1 MIPSESLAMIERFTW
16 LRPLVR
22 HGFGSRL
29 AAALGL
35 CLAMSSVANAQTIPP
50 SQAPAEWVR
59 YAESATR
66 TVTGWLRE
74 ESETGV
80 RLRTY
85 LEGTREAEDRATP
98 PLMLRLWIGADGAV
112 TRIDFTPFAHDQ
124 ANADVRSLIVGRK
137 LPSAPPV
144 DMRQPMV
151 LGVQLDARPTE
162 PATAAPSA

>member
-1 MIPSESLAMIERFTW
+1 MIDSNTLRRRLA
-16 LRPLVR
+16 LP
-22 HGFGSRL
+22 GFARRL
-29 AAALGL
+29 AATLGL
-35 CLAMSSVANAQTIPP
+35 GLSLGGVASAQTIPP
-50 SQAPAEWVR
+50 SKAPVEWVR

-80 RLRTY
+80 RLRTH
-85 LEGTREAEDRATP
+85 LESTREAKGQPTK

-112 TRIDFTPFAHDQ
+112 TRVEFTPFAHDQ

-144 DMRQPMV
+144 DMRQPML
-151 LGVQLDARPTE
+151 LGVQLDARPPE
-162 PATAAPSA
+162 PATTSPATETARNRT